1 MRFEFSSPQL
11 GHAIR
16 SCAEEAD
23 RAMSSLSKYLSLV
36 VIYPPNSEEHEEQE
50 EQELV
55 LPEALRRNSLTMI
68 SRTFTD
74 KNAKGYHVSISVLKL
89 EDGVMLEMFTA
100 EQDGLPQLDSYRQLL
115 ARDQPSPFFF
125 LATTGNTKR
134 KELFKKLEMLFPE
147 ASKFMCQVKASRL
160 FLNGVPNKLCVG
172 FVLQSKEHGE
182 QMKTMI
188 MELFGEMRLADLK
201 TDLVTTQQLFLPTSH
216 LPSVPES
223 ERVAFK
229 ARDEKMHG
237 GDPKEEEYIR
247 ENMVRSPFPGEE
259 EFAPIF
265 PLPWAAPVVSGLFL
279 DMVVFEPRYRL
290 MVKTC
295 VDHGALF
302 VLTKPGEKVGTA
314 CRVIRQTLSAELDGT
329 CDIRVVGVARVHVR
343 DAHLSP
349 GRFGL
354 HFARC
359 EVFEDEPIA
368 EEDGDTAEMIK
379 SEILGNLS
387 KVIVGAEGLNLD
399 MMLSRLAKLNAD
411 QLSFFLI
418 PLLPASTERKYR
430 WYEMKNSLER
440 MRMQCLRVRE
450 IIEDASEVQ

>member
-1 MRFEFSSPQL
+1 MSGLRSLSQFLRKVHRMSMWSMPCRGLGACVARNSGRMMLHQESARWTARRLGCPPLRRMSAWTERRVEGVMRFEFSSPQL

-201 TDLVTTQQLFLPTSH
+201 TDL
-216 LPSVPES
+216 
-223 ERVAFK
+223 
-229 ARDEKMHG
+229 MHG

-247 ENMVRSPFPGEE
+247 ENM
-259 EFAPIF
+259 
-265 PLPWAAPVVSGLFL
+265 WAAPVVSGLFL

-302 VLTKPGEKVGTA
+302 VLTKPGEKVRTMWIPRG
-314 CRVIRQTLSAELDGT
+314 EDDGMMT
-329 CDIRVVGVARVHVR
+329 GWQQ
-343 DAHLSP
+343 
-349 GRFGL
+349 
-354 HFARC
+354 
-359 EVFEDEPIA
+359 VFEDEPIA